1 MSSVKIMHL
10 LKTKNIFVSA
20 RILTATAVVFISVLI
35 LPATALAATGAQK
48 ACNGSDGTNKV
59 DGANGK
65 YKKASL
71 INACEAGFS
80 GGKAQSTL
88 DKTCKPYTGD
98 NLDACTFGF
107 GKGACSINNPSQND
121 LDKCLNANPIVGD
134 LNMVINFLSA
144 GVGIIVVGSI
154 IVGAIQ
160 YSWAGNNA
168 NAVSAAKT
176 RIQNALIALIAFFFI
191 YGFLDYLIPGGLFF
205 K

>member
-1 MSSVKIMHL
+1 MHL
-10 LKTKNIFVSA
+10 LKTKNPF
-20 RILTATAVVFISVLI
+20 LTSRLLVALAAVFVFILF
-35 LPATALAATGAQK
+35 LPASALAATSAEK
-48 ACNGSDGTNKV
+48 ACDGSKGSKDTHGQYSNA
-59 DGANGK
+59 ANIK
-65 YKKASL
+65 
-71 INACEAGFS
+71 ACEDGYN
-80 GGKAQSTL
+80 GGKAK
-88 DKTCKPYTGD
+88 KTQDVACKAYSGS
-98 NLDACTFGF
+98 NLEACVYGL

>member
-10 LKTKNIFVSA
+10 LKTKNIFVSTRLLA
-20 RILTATAVVFISVLI
+20 ATAVVFISVLI
-35 LPATALAATGAQK
+35 LPATALAATAAEK
-48 ACNGSDGTNKV
+48 VCNNSDKV
-59 DGANGK
+59 DGPHGK
-65 YKKASL
+65 YSNATE
-71 INACEAGFS
+71 INACKAGFS

-107 GKGACSINNPSQND
+107 GKGACSINNPAQPD

-134 LNMVINFLSA
+134 LNSIIDFLSA
-144 GVGIIVVGSI
+144 GVGIVIVGSI

-160 YSWAGNNA
+160 FTWAGNDS

-191 YGFLDYLIPGGLFF
+191 FSFLQYLIPGGLLF